1 MFFLVIAAAWVAG
14 SGAAAAAPPSR
25 IASINLCADELLIAL
40 ADPDQIASLSVYA
53 TDPKLSYFARE
64 AAAYPHGAGEAETVV
79 ELEPDLVL
87 AGRYTKRATR
97 DMLTQLGYPLEL
109 LDAARSIDDS
119 IAQIRQVAAI
129 VGHPERGE
137 ALIEEIE
144 AARRRATEMP
154 AGKPVTGAVYQR
166 RGYVTGGDTLTGEL
180 MTLVGIANAGGDL
193 AGARGGFV
201 RLEEL
206 VATPPDLILV
216 TTPSTSPGDQGEAL
230 LAHPALAALY
240 PPEKRILLPER
251 LTVCGGPSLPAAIDW
266 LASEARRV
274 ADGR

>member
-1 MFFLVIAAAWVAG
+1 
-14 SGAAAAAPPSR
+14 
-25 IASINLCADELLIAL
+25 
-40 ADPDQIASLSVYA
+40 
-53 TDPKLSYFARE
+53 
-64 AAAYPHGAGEAETVV
+64 
-79 ELEPDLVL
+79 
-87 AGRYTKRATR
+87 
-97 DMLTQLGYPLEL
+97 
-109 LDAARSIDDS
+109 
-119 IAQIRQVAAI
+119 
-129 VGHPERGE
+129 
-137 ALIEEIE
+137 
-144 AARRRATEMP
+144 MP